1 MFSIFTLPPSVSLN
15 LNHFPSDN
23 IFLQTGPNAGTIFY
37 FIYLFIYLFCES
49 LAQEFN
55 SKPFSTDLW
64 ETTHLFLKNK
74 RN

>member
-37 FIYLFIYLFCES
+37 FYLFIYLFIYFANRWHKNLTANL
-49 LAQEFN
+49 LALIYGKLVFDRE
-55 SKPFSTDLW
+55 L
-64 ETTHLFLKNK
+64 
-74 RN
+74 